1 MTEQN
6 NPYGQ
11 PQPSGQPPSYGQQP
25 SGQPQYGQPPSYGQ
39 QPSGQP
45 QYGQPQP
52 YGQQPQYSPAPYG
65 QQQPV
70 PYGQQPGGYGQPMP
84 GSRPARPGGV
94 VTAAVF
100 GFIWGAL
107 GVLATIAFIFV
118 GALAGGAST
127 STDIPGLSSI
137 AGAAAGIFIVFGLL
151 ALAWTVLMIWGSTWA
166 LTGRSRV
173 LLIVGGSI
181 SIATTGFSFFGSLGN
196 TDQNGAG
203 SIILLLVF
211 FIVSILIVVLLCT
224 KQAAAFFAANRALRG
239 R

>member
-1 MTEQN
+1 LTEQN

-11 PQPSGQPPSYGQQP
+11 SQPSGQQPSYGQPGQ
-25 SGQPQYGQPPSYGQ
+25 QPQYGQPPAYGQ
-39 QPSGQP
+39 QP
-45 QYGQPQP
+45 QYGQPQQ
-52 YGQQPQYSPAPYG
+52 YGQQPQQYSPAPYG
-65 QQQPV
+65 QQQPA
-70 PYGQQPGGYGQPMP
+70 PYGQPGGYGQPIP

-127 STDIPGLSSI
+127 NTDIPGLSTI

-151 ALAWTVLMIWGSTWA
+151 ALAWTVVMIWGSTWA

-181 SIATTGFSFFGSLGN
+181 SIATTGISFFSSLGN

-224 KQAAAFFAANRALRG
+224 KQAAAFFGAHRALRG